1 MVRVQPQ
8 LGARRLLPAPDAHLE
23 GPLTADTE
31 LELALRAG
39 EVHAAAEREE
49 EAVLARRAGHAV
61 LGQLPLQ
68 PRRLVVGV
76 VVRLPLGEL
85 LAAYAL
91 VRLQPLRLC
100 AICTKSISR
109 FLQVHFEFPVLTG
122 SKHFAHEIALHS
134 GQTSRLYLM
143 SAMKPD
149 EH

>member
-1 MVRVQPQ
+1 MEAE
-8 LGARRLLPAPDAHLE
+8 LGTGGLLAALGAHLE
-23 GPLTADTE
+23 GSVAAHTE

-85 LAAYAL
+85 LATYAL
-91 VRLQPLRLC
+91 VRLQPL
-100 AICTKSISR
+100 
-109 FLQVHFEFPVLTG
+109 
-122 SKHFAHEIALHS
+122 
-134 GQTSRLYLM
+134 
-143 SAMKPD
+143 
-149 EH
+149 